1 MGGGFALALAATNR
15 RFLASSVN
23 YGTVPNDAEELLKTA
38 CPVIGSFGAQD
49 YMMKGAASRLKT
61 GLTINGV
68 AHDVKEYPDAG
79 HAFLNTHDGATGW
92 VMARI
97 GMRYHEPSA
106 ADARARIL
114 AFFGRHLH

>member
-1 MGGGFALALAATNR
+1 
-15 RFLASSVN
+15 
-23 YGTVPNDAEELLKTA
+23 
-38 CPVIGSFGAQD
+38 
-49 YMMKGAASRLKT
+49 MKGAASRLKT